1 MKTNLTN
8 TLVEIFNTS
17 LLTKCA
23 NNLMLC
29 WIERYVRQTLEER
42 WVALSDPKLNG
53 KSQNVDV
60 INSILQI
67 GKLSSK
73 RPLEVIKYEL
83 DWAKVVKGDNIIIGA
98 IDVISTC
105 SWVEGFEFEVM
116 SEMVIVRILTNK
128 GKLATANVRFRA
140 IQNHK
145 NEQVIIFDRELNRI
159 GLINDAC
166 RFEATISKTEFLKI
180 KTTNVLR
187 IEVLNLLRNDVIAV
201 EFETQKMIKA
211 LTTQL
216 ARETTNKAL
225 SEQSFLQ
232 RNLLFNLNYKTKE
245 YLRCPNVTQ
254 DLEKQF
260 GTMKLRLTNEVNDP
274 RLLRLGYPKWK
285 SYV

>member
-1 MKTNLTN
+1 
-8 TLVEIFNTS
+8 
-17 LLTKCA
+17 
-23 NNLMLC
+23 
-29 WIERYVRQTLEER
+29 
-42 WVALSDPKLNG
+42 
-53 KSQNVDV
+53 
-60 INSILQI
+60 
-67 GKLSSK
+67 
-73 RPLEVIKYEL
+73 
-83 DWAKVVKGDNIIIGA
+83 
-98 IDVISTC
+98 
-105 SWVEGFEFEVM
+105 M

-166 RFEATISKTEFLKI
+166 RFETTISKTEFLKI

-274 RLLRLGYPKWK
+274 RLLRLGYPK
-285 SYV
+285 